1 MPMHKRESLIYTV
14 LMCFTMVLWM
24 SMYNVALHMGTLN
37 MEVIREGWLGFPLA
51 YVCAMCLD
59 GLLVSKIA
67 KGFAFRF
74 LVKPESSTTKK
85 VIAVSCCMV
94 VPMVIFM
101 SLYGGLEACV
111 KSGAWNMLPIIWLTN
126 IPKNFIM
133 ALPVSAS
140 DCRSVGKKDFP
151 DSISG
156 WNRII
161 RSRKWKS
168 CMRIPLVKSKHM
180 C

>member
-59 GLLVSKIA
+59 WLLVSKIA
-67 KGFAFRF
+67 KGFAFCF

-111 KSGAWNMLPIIWLTN
+111 KSGAWNMLLIIWLTN

-133 ALPVSAS
+133 ALPFQLLIA
-140 DCRSVGKKDFP
+140 G
-151 DSISG
+151 
-156 WNRII
+156 
-161 RSRKWKS
+161 
-168 CMRIPLVKSKHM
+168 PLVRKIFRTAFPVGTVLLEAESGNPV
-180 C
+180 